1 MRMERIKEISKI
13 VLFYLFILIAVF
25 ALLKLFM
32 FYVPF
37 LIGFIIAELLEPAIK
52 LIKNKTN
59 LTRKSS
65 SILVLAIFFI
75 ICISI
80 ILISIVFLVSEA
92 TDFLY
97 SLNRICWSNYE

>member
-13 VLFYLFILIAVF
+13 ILFYLFILIAVF

-97 SLNRICWSNYE
+97 SLNRIC

>member
-1 MRMERIKEISKI
+1 MKMERIKEISKI
-13 VLFYLFILIAVF
+13 ILFYILILVTV
-25 ALLKLFM
+25 LISLKLFM

-59 LTRKSS
+59 LTRKTS

-80 ILISIVFLVSEA
+80 ILISIIFLVSEA

-97 SLNRICWSNYE
+97 AINRIC

>member
-97 SLNRICWSNYE
+97 SLNRIC

>member
-80 ILISIVFLVSEA
+80 ILISIVFLVSEV

-97 SLNRICWSNYE
+97 SLNRIC

>member
-13 VLFYLFILIAVF
+13 ILFYLFILIAVF

-80 ILISIVFLVSEA
+80 ILISIVFLVSEV

-97 SLNRICWSNYE
+97 SLNRIC

>member
-80 ILISIVFLVSEA
+80 ILISIVFLVSEV

-97 SLNRICWSNYE
+97 SLNRIR

>member
-1 MRMERIKEISKI
+1 MKMEKIKEISKI
-13 VLFYLFILIAVF
+13 IIFYILILVSVF
-25 ALLKLFM
+25 VLLKLFM

-52 LIKNKTN
+52 FIKNKTN

-65 SILVLAIFFI
+65 SILILGIFFI

-80 ILISIVFLVSEA
+80 ILVSIIFLVSEA

-97 SLNRICWSNYE
+97 SLNRIC

>member
-80 ILISIVFLVSEA
+80 ILISIVFLVSEV

-97 SLNRICWSNYE
+97 SLNRIRWSNYE

>member
-13 VLFYLFILIAVF
+13 ILFYLFILIAVF

-65 SILVLAIFFI
+65 RILVLAIFFI

-97 SLNRICWSNYE
+97 SLNRIC

>member
-13 VLFYLFILIAVF
+13 ILFYLFILIAVF

>member
-13 VLFYLFILIAVF
+13 ILFYLFILIAVF

-97 SLNRICWSNYE
+97 SLNRIR

>member
-13 VLFYLFILIAVF
+13 ILFYLFILIAVF

-80 ILISIVFLVSEA
+80 ILISIVFLVSEV

-97 SLNRICWSNYE
+97 SLNRIR

>member
-1 MRMERIKEISKI
+1 MKMEKIKEISKI
-13 VLFYLFILIAVF
+13 ILFYILILVSVF
-25 ALLKLFM
+25 VLLKLFM

-52 LIKNKTN
+52 FIKNKTN

-65 SILVLAIFFI
+65 SILILGIFFI

-80 ILISIVFLVSEA
+80 ILVSIIFLVSEA

-97 SLNRICWSNYE
+97 SLNRIC

>member
-13 VLFYLFILIAVF
+13 ILFYLFILIAVF

-80 ILISIVFLVSEA
+80 ILISIVFLVSEV

-97 SLNRICWSNYE
+97 SLNRIRWSNYE